1 MLSRLLDR
9 VGLIRKSEA
18 PASYMLR
25 ESFDGGQAFFG
36 NHEDISPSEALNS
49 PAVAACVRL
58 LSESVSSLPFH
69 VLRQG
74 ADSRERETEHP
85 ACALLGQSPNSYQT
99 SYSFRAKI
107 VTDVILHGNFYATIE
122 RDSEGSVT
130 ALWPLNPASVT
141 IDTSSGRLLYR
152 VCTPQVQLYDPSQL
166 LHFKMFSLDGICG
179 QSLISIAKRAIILD
193 LALLRYS
200 SSLFENGC
208 KPGLV
213 FSHPGQLE
221 EEAHKNLAN
230 SLKKFRRSGAG
241 ESLIL
246 EEGMTLGKV
255 EFRPVDSKVSA
266 LKTIALQDV
275 GRAMRVPNFLINEA
289 SRSTFHTSAQEQT
302 SFIQSS
308 LRPWLT
314 MIESEIN
321 FKLFSG
327 TDLCASFD
335 LSDLLRGDQ
344 SERYTAYATGIQGG
358 FLSVADV
365 RRAENLPVTAGM
377 EELRV
382 PLNMAPI
389 TQIGAQDNGQSA
401 SDGN

>member
-1 MLSRLLDR
+1 MLSRLLDSI
-9 VGLIRKSEA
+9 GLAKKSA
-18 PASYMLR
+18 PAAYTLR
-25 ESFDGGQAFFG
+25 EGFDDGRAFFG

-58 LSESVSSLPFH
+58 LSESVASLPFH

-85 ACALLGQSPNSYQT
+85 VCALLGDSPNSYQT
-99 SYSFRAKI
+99 SFSFRLKL
-107 VTDVILHGNFYATIE
+107 VTDVLLHGNAYATIE
-122 RDSEGSVT
+122 RDSEGNVR

-179 QSLISIAKRAIILD
+179 ESLIRIAKQAILLD

-200 SSLFENGC
+200 VSLFENGC

-213 FSHPGQLE
+213 FRHPGSLE
-221 EEAHKNLAN
+221 EEAHKHLSN
-230 SLKKFRRSGAG
+230 SLKMFRRSGTG
-241 ESLIL
+241 ESLLL
-246 EEGMTLGKV
+246 EEGMQLEKV
-255 EFRPVDSKVSA
+255 DFSPVDSEVAA

-275 GRAMRVPNFLINEA
+275 ARSLRVPNFMIGES
-289 SRSTFHTSAQEQT
+289 SRSTYHTSAGEMT
-302 SFIQSS
+302 SFVQNG

-314 MIESEIN
+314 MVESEIN
-321 FKLFSG
+321 HKLFSG
-327 TDLCASFD
+327 TGLCASFD

-344 SERYTAYATGIQGG
+344 SERYTAYATGIQSG

-365 RRAENLPVTAGM
+365 RRAESLPVTPEM
-377 EELRV
+377 HELRF
-382 PLNMAPI
+382 PLNLAPI
-389 TQIGAQDNGQSA
+389 TQRGAQDNGQPA